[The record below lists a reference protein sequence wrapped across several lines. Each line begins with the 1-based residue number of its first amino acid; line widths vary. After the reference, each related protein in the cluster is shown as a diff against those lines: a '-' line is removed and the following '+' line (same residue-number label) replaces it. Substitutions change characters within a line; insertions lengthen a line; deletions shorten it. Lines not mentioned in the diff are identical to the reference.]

1 MKYAFALILA
11 ALAAPCF
18 AQDFRSADT
27 SVLYFVNV
35 PLGAQSR
42 VERDPSLGFALQ
54 GRRSEQVFRMQLPLM
69 KLAGGGVIE
78 AKYLI
83 LGAAAAGV
91 AAVAGGSDK
100 SADTQR
106 QQQAE
111 AAAEIAANG
120 PAPCPEEPGQCFAF
134 GSRRYHFIR
143 F

>member
-1 MKYAFALILA
+1 MKRLLVLILA
-11 ALAAPCF
+11 AVAAPCF
-18 AQDFRSADT
+18 AQDFRTADT
-27 SVLYFVNV
+27 SVLYFVNL

-42 VERDPSLGFALQ
+42 AERDPSLGFALQ
-54 GRRSEQVFRMQLPLM
+54 GRRTEQVFRMQLPLM
-69 KLAGGGVIE
+69 KFIGGGVIE
-78 AKYLI
+78 AKYLL

-100 SADTQR
+100 SSETQK

-111 AAAEIAANG
+111 AAAELAASG
-120 PAPCPEEPGQCFAF
+120 PAPCPEPQGQCFAF

>member
-1 MKYAFALILA
+1 MKYALALILA

-18 AQDFRSADT
+18 AQDFRNADA

-42 VERDPSLGFALQ
+42 AERDPSLGFALQ
-54 GRRSEQVFRMQLPLM
+54 GRRSEHAFRMQLPLM
-69 KLAGGGVIE
+69 KFIGGGVIE

-83 LGAAAAGV
+83 LGAAAAGI

-100 SADTQR
+100 SSETQK

-111 AAAEIAANG
+111 AATEIATNG
-120 PAPCPEEPGQCFAF
+120 PAPCPDQPGQCFAF

>member
-1 MKYAFALILA
+1 MKYALALILA

-42 VERDPSLGFALQ
+42 MERDPSLGFAVQ
-54 GRRSEQVFRMQLPLM
+54 GKRSDQAFRMQLPLM
-69 KLAGGGVIE
+69 KFVGGGVVE

-91 AAVAGGSDK
+91 AAIAGGSDR

-111 AAAEIAANG
+111 AATEIAANG
-120 PAPCPEEPGQCFAF
+120 PAPCPDRPAQCFAF